1 MVITS
6 TRSHSITFPYYDGRG
21 IMQKVIIVPG
31 DNEVDGKEWEIV
43 KENFRE
49 AYFKRLKE
57 SK

>member
-1 MVITS
+1 
-6 TRSHSITFPYYDGRG
+6 
-21 IMQKVIIVPG
+21 MQKVIIVPG